1 MDYYDFLDIL
11 DRLANPY
18 ETVLRARARRVV
30 TGLVALGAFLLI
42 PFLFMP
48 WIHGNDGVRN
58 YAYLRS
64 FWLDG
69 DLDLRNEFEHFRS
82 TGEYTLPI
90 KDDPRTQRPGNAL
103 GIGSA
108 ILWSP
113 FFLTGHLVALVGEGP
128 ADGYSPPYVWS
139 VCLGSTLY
147 GIVGLLLV
155 LRLVSWRL
163 GPHEAFVGV
172 CAVWLGSPL
181 VFYMYLNPSMSHAC
195 SFFLC
200 ALLLWEYERWRIAPG
215 LHHFYLI
222 GLTAGLALA
231 TRLDNAVFILLLVA
245 FCLRTWHLAE
255 WEATHLHWCW
265 KFSGGGL
272 MIFGVLI
279 GFLPQLAVWRA
290 VHGGWLAGPL
300 LDSAEGVLWYK
311 SPTLSMCWFRGGAG
325 CLSGRRCFSLRGGV
339 CSSFATLASGGYCLH
354 GDVSGSGLGDR
365 RVARMV
371 GRGSIRAGVFSRVHA
386 GFCPWTGVAFCFVE
400 AGSASQCAD
409 DLSLGCLVWST
420 GLGVQYVGG
429 VIPREKE
436 VTFRQL
442 WNNQFQRVPFVLW
455 EQLPYLLPGNRPLG
469 NPTSE
474 ASSGQ

>member
-1 MDYYDFLDIL
+1 M
-11 DRLANPY
+11 
-18 ETVLRARARRVV
+18 
-30 TGLVALGAFLLI
+30 
-42 PFLFMP
+42 
-48 WIHGNDGVRN
+48 
-58 YAYLRS
+58 
-64 FWLDG
+64 
-69 DLDLRNEFEHFRS
+69 
-82 TGEYTLPI
+82 
-90 KDDPRTQRPGNAL
+90 
-103 GIGSA
+103 
-108 ILWSP
+108 
-113 FFLTGHLVALVGEGP
+113 
-128 ADGYSPPYVWS
+128 
-139 VCLGSTLY
+139 Y

-300 LDSAEGVLWYK
+300 LDSAEGFSGTRALRSDVLVFGWRGLFVW
-311 SPTLSMCWFRGGAG
+311 SPVLFFAG
-325 CLSGRRCFSLRGGV
+325 VG
-339 CSSFATLASGGYCLH
+339 FALL
-354 GDVSGSGLGDR
+354 LR
-365 RVARMV
+365 RVRLV
-371 GRGSIRAGVFSRVHA
+371 I
-386 GFCPWTGVAFCFVE
+386 
-400 AGSASQCAD
+400 
-409 DLSLGCLVWST
+409 LSSW
-420 GLGVQYVGG
+420 
-429 VIPREKE
+429 
-436 VTFRQL
+436 
-442 WNNQFQRVPFVLW
+442 
-455 EQLPYLLPGNRPLG
+455 
-469 NPTSE
+469 
-474 ASSGQ
+474 